1 MVWAERGWVGRGKEM
16 EKGERRGTIERGERE
31 KGVIND
37 FMILYILLPKLLS
50 EFQVPDSLF

>member
-1 MVWAERGWVGRGKEM
+1 MGRERKRGREGRMIK
-16 EKGERRGTIERGERE
+16 RGERE
-31 KGVIND
+31 EGLIND